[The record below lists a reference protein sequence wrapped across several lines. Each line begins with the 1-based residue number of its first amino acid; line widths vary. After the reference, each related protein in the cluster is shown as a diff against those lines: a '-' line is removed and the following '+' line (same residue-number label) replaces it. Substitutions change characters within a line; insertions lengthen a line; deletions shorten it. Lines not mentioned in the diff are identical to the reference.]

1 MKRFGLA
8 MLVLALGVM
17 PSAVLAQSISE
28 GVQANV
34 PFAFVAGDQTIPAGK
49 CLVRVEGLSKGAL
62 SIVNTEAKASSYVVP
77 SPTESLAPAEKTV
90 LVFHKYGSTYFLSRI
105 QRSGSTEGYQLR
117 ETKVEKE
124 LRAKNASPIQMVR
137 LEAE

>member
-1 MKRFGLA
+1 MKRFGLS
-8 MLVLALGVM
+8 MLVLALGVI
-17 PSAVLAQSISE
+17 PSAVLAQSLSE

-49 CLVRVEGLSKGAL
+49 CLIRAEGFSKGAL
-62 SIVNTEAKASSYVVP
+62 WIGNNEAKASTFVVP

-90 LVFHKYGSTYFLSRI
+90 LLFHKYGDTYFLSQV
-105 QRSGSTEGYQLR
+105 QRSGSSQGYQLR
-117 ETKVEKE
+117 ETKIEKE
-124 LRAKNASPIQMVR
+124 LRAKNASPVQMVR